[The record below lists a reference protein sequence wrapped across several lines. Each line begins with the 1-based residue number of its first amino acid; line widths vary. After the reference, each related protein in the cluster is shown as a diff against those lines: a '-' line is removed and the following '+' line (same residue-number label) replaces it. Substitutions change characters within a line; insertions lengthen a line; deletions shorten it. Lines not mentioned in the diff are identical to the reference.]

1 MNMLDYIKNPDTW
14 LSLAAIVVSVIAL
27 FQTAKQTKLSNK
39 QHLFDRRL
47 EKYVLIKDLL
57 GLYKQNREYLVDKTE
72 LAEMVDLQFSW
83 LVNCSYLTDM
93 NQAMQTPLEEKAH
106 VAFLTKCEQF
116 ERDAAEIQFIWN
128 CKEAKLVS
136 EFVIEYKELLHTL
149 YKQQIAI
156 KNIRSEKTMN
166 RPISLE
172 DFNEQTMK
180 VANQIGLFDAIAKID
195 KTYREIL
202 DSNAEQILANSIKL

>member
-47 EKYVLIKDLL
+47 EKYVLMKDLL

-72 LAEMVDLQFSW
+72 LAKMVDLQFSW

-93 NQAMQTPLEEKAH
+93 NQAMQTYNEVEENI
-106 VAFLTKCEQF
+106 
-116 ERDAAEIQFIWN
+116 AAARRFYN
-128 CKEAKLVS
+128 S
-136 EFVIEYKELLHTL
+136 
-149 YKQQIAI
+149 
-156 KNIRSEKTMN
+156 
-166 RPISLE
+166 
-172 DFNEQTMK
+172 
-180 VANQIGLFDAIAKID
+180 
-195 KTYREIL
+195 
-202 DSNAEQILANSIKL
+202 SIKILRNSVEIFPGCLFASCAGKALELEFFETDVESKKPINASQYL